1 METIK
6 KETEEQRKTRRLLM
20 ESGSTVIVQCGD
32 HEVVGTVENRSDG
45 GLGLRID
52 AAAKPLIGQKNITV
66 TYSMPYGLVSQPAE
80 IAWIRS
86 EGGDLRLGA
95 AFIQNEDGIPSGFQ
109 KKWKQFTD
117 ADSLE
122 AAVPVWLA
130 LQCAMLSGVT
140 RGVLVLGK
148 PDSGTYT
155 PISFWP
161 EGHRGSLA
169 LTEAVELA
177 LHEKRGVLRNQGQKD
192 PHLNIPVCQIGYP
205 LMLDSQLYG
214 VIAIE
219 MAVRAEPLMRAC
231 IRQLQWGAAWLELFI
246 RREEGKKYSPENRQ
260 LATVLELVAV
270 GLEQERFQSSA
281 TALATELASLL
292 KCERVSIGFLEG
304 KYIQVR
310 ALSHSTNFAKK
321 SNLIQ
326 SIGLAMDEAIE
337 QVTTLVYPPPDQNT
351 VQILRCH
358 EKLARDEGSGSICTI
373 PFCSN
378 GEVFGA
384 LTLERP
390 PGQYFERQTID
401 LCETMASLI
410 GPILESKRKEDLWLI
425 QKAWLSV
432 KAFYKR
438 LTGPAHGG
446 LKVATVSLAA
456 ALLFFSIA
464 EGDYRIAADTYLEGA
479 IQRVI
484 AAPFD
489 GFISESYVRPGDTVK
504 EGMLLAKLDDTDL
517 MLERTKLESQRE
529 QYLKEYRDALGQADR
544 SKISILKAQIGQV
557 EAQLSMTDAQLSRIN
572 VKAPFDGVIVSG
584 DLSQKLGAPSQR
596 GDVLFEV
603 APSEAYRVI
612 LEVDERDISEVRI
625 EQPGELVLTGHA
637 EVVIPFR
644 VTKITP
650 VSEAKEGRNY
660 FRVEAELGQKYDFL
674 RPGIKGVGK
683 IEAGERKLI
692 WIWTKNLID
701 WLRLTLWTWWP
712 EGL

>member
-1 METIK
+1 
-6 KETEEQRKTRRLLM
+6 
-20 ESGSTVIVQCGD
+20 
-32 HEVVGTVENRSDG
+32 
-45 GLGLRID
+45 
-52 AAAKPLIGQKNITV
+52 
-66 TYSMPYGLVSQPAE
+66 
-80 IAWIRS
+80 
-86 EGGDLRLGA
+86 
-95 AFIQNEDGIPSGFQ
+95 
-109 KKWKQFTD
+109 
-117 ADSLE
+117 
-122 AAVPVWLA
+122 
-130 LQCAMLSGVT
+130 MLSGVT

-161 EGHRGSLA
+161 EGHRGSLG

-205 LMLDSQLYG
+205 LMLGSQLYG
-214 VIAIE
+214 VVALE
-219 MAVRAEPLMRAC
+219 MAVRAEHLMRAC

-260 LATVLELVAV
+260 LATVLELIAV
-270 GLEQERFQSSA
+270 GLEQERFQASA

-310 ALSHSTNFAKK
+310 ALSHSINFAKK

-326 SIGLAMDEAIE
+326 SIGLAMDEAME
-337 QVTTLVYPPPDQNT
+337 QMTTLVYPPPDQNT

-358 EKLARDEGSGSICTI
+358 EKLARDEGSGGICTI

-384 LTLERP
+384 LTLEHP
-390 PGQYFERQTID
+390 PGQRFERQTVD

-446 LKVATVSLAA
+446 LKVATVSLVA

-464 EGDYRIAADTYLEGA
+464 EGNYRIAADTYLEGA

-504 EGMLLAKLDDTDL
+504 DGMLLAKLDDTDL
-517 MLERTKLESQRE
+517 MLERTKLESQKE

-544 SKISILKAQIGQV
+544 SKVSVLKAQIGQV
-557 EAQLSMTDAQLSRIN
+557 DAQLSMTDAQLSRIN

-584 DLSQKLGAPSQR
+584 DLSQKLGAPAQR
-596 GDVLFEV
+596 GDVLFEI
-603 APSEAYRVI
+603 APAEAYRVI
-612 LEVDERDISEVRI
+612 LEVDERDIAEVRI
-625 EQPGELVLTGHA
+625 DQPGELVLTGHA
-637 EVVIPFR
+637 ETVIPFR

-660 FRVEAELGQKYDFL
+660 FRVEAELGKKLNFL

-683 IEAGERKLI
+683 IQAGERKLV
-692 WIWTKNLID
+692 WIWTRNLID